1 MSSPNG
7 LFLTLEGTEGAGK
20 STNVF
25 RVCQTLD
32 HARIPYI
39 RTREP
44 GGTEMAEEIRECML
58 RSRQESVAGLT
69 ELLLVFA
76 ARTQHLETVI
86 KPALAEGKWVVCD
99 RFTDA
104 TFAYQ
109 GFGRNLNLAQITTLE
124 GWVQGDLQPDLTLF
138 LDVDP
143 VLSMERIRGRQL
155 DRMEQEEMDFFN
167 RVRNG
172 YLRRAK
178 QFPRFKIVDA
188 SRSIEAV
195 QQDVQSI
202 VELRVTHWLKAQK
215 SASQDTE

>member
-109 GFGRNLNLAQITTLE
+109 GFGRNLGCLGQPPASLWAAKSVQHDVLLIVFCNLRE
-124 GWVQGDLQPDLTLF
+124 FV
-138 LDVDP
+138 
-143 VLSMERIRGRQL
+143 
-155 DRMEQEEMDFFN
+155 
-167 RVRNG
+167 
-172 YLRRAK
+172 
-178 QFPRFKIVDA
+178 
-188 SRSIEAV
+188 
-195 QQDVQSI
+195 
-202 VELRVTHWLKAQK
+202 
-215 SASQDTE
+215 